1 MTDGFLVLW
10 KPPGPTS
17 HDLVQEV
24 RARLAEPAGHLGT
37 LDPLASGVLVVAVG
51 RARRLVRY
59 LVGVDK
65 SYFSEVWFGL
75 ATTSGDLAGEVT
87 ALSSAARLTEKA
99 VRDGLG
105 AMVGQRTYRVPLASA
120 VKVGGE
126 PLYRRFRR
134 GEEVERPERTVT
146 VAEAALVGLV
156 PGRVARAAVFWRV
169 SSGAYIRTLAE
180 ELGRELGLAATL
192 ASLVRLS
199 VGPFGEAEAVP
210 PAEIGPERL
219 LPLDTPFASWPRWPI
234 GLETWAKVRQGQRLM
249 PPTSL
254 PAGLSLAVAEA
265 SGRLL
270 AVGRR
275 DGDLWRPLTVVG
287 E

>member
-17 HDLVQEV
+17 HDLVQAV
-24 RARLAEPAGHLGT
+24 RARLGQPAGHLGT
-37 LDPLASGVLVVAVG
+37 LDPFASGVLVVAVG

-59 LVGVDK
+59 LVGCDK

-75 ATTSGDLAGEVT
+75 ATTSGDLAGEVS
-87 ALSSAARLTEKA
+87 ACGSAAHLTATA
-99 VRDGLG
+99 VSERLG
-105 AMVGQRTYRVPLASA
+105 AMVGERTYRVPLASA
-120 VKVGGE
+120 VKMGGE

-146 VAEAALVGLV
+146 VTEAALVGLV
-156 PGRVARAAVFWRV
+156 PGQLARAAVFWRV

-199 VGPFGEAEAVP
+199 VGPFGEAEAQP
-210 PAEIGPERL
+210 PAEISPERL
-219 LPLDTPFASWPRWPI
+219 LPLEAPFASWPRWPI
-234 GLETWAKVRQGQRLM
+234 GPGIWTRVRQGQRLA
-249 PPTSL
+249 PPASL
-254 PAGLSLAVAEA
+254 PEGLSLAVSEA
-265 SGRLL
+265 GGRLL